1 MKRKIKNILSLFLL
15 FLFPLALQAQ
25 DSLMVKAGKYYDS
38 KEYDKAIELYQGILK
53 NKQESAEI
61 YYNLGNA
68 YYKSGKF
75 TQSIIQYE
83 RAKLLAPNDDDIQFN
98 LTLANRYVVDAIDE
112 IPQVFFIR
120 WYHNF
125 KNKFSSDGWA
135 HISTISFILMMIMAG
150 IFFLSRTTGIKKSSF
165 WIGILMLLTTLLSF
179 NFASSQK
186 NKIEGHNFAIITQ
199 PSITIK
205 SSPSDGGTDLFL
217 IHEGLKVQI
226 KDSLDTWYE
235 IKIADGNQGWLPKKS
250 LEKI

>member
-1 MKRKIKNILSLFLL
+1 MKRRIKNILSLFLL

-25 DSLMVKAGKYYDS
+25 DSLMVKAGNYYDS
-38 KEYDKAIELYQGILK
+38 KKYDQAIEIYQGILN
-53 NKQESAEI
+53 NKKESAEV

-98 LTLANRYVVDAIDE
+98 LNIANRYVVDAINA
-112 IPQVFFIR
+112 IPKVFFVR
-120 WYHNF
+120 WWESF
-125 KNKFSSDGWA
+125 ENKFSSDGWA
-135 HISTISFILMMIMAG
+135 HISTISFILLMIMAG

-165 WIGILMLLTTLLSF
+165 WIGILMLVTTLLSF
-179 NFASSQK
+179 NFSASQK
-186 NKIEGHNFAIITQ
+186 NKLERHNFAIITQ

-205 SSPSDGGTDLFL
+205 SSPSEGGTDLFL

-235 IKIADGNQGWLPKKS
+235 IKIGDGNQGWLPKKS